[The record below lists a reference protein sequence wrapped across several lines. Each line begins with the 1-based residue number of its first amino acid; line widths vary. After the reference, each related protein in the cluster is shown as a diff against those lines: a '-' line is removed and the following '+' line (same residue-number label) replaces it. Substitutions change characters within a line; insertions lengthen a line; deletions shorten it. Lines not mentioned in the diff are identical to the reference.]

1 MKKLIVSERGRLRDF
16 TDEHYAQGSFAF
28 SRLLRE
34 KDVRVNGKKTGENVM
49 LEAGDEVAY
58 YTTLKEEARPF
69 YGVLYEDENVL
80 FADKYAGV
88 NSEALFCALA
98 EAYGARPVHRLD
110 RNTCGVMAFA
120 RNDGAERALAAAF
133 KERRAVKIYE
143 AVCFHPFKKPADVL
157 TAYLVKDA
165 AAARVRVYAEPRKGA
180 EKIVTEYFGAENAGE
195 LARVHVRLHSG
206 KTHQIRAHLA
216 FIGHPVAGDEKYGD
230 EALNKKY
237 ALKRHILVAKELSFS
252 FTGMLSYLNGKL
264 FTSSFSA
271 QFPKNEK

>member
-1 MKKLIVSERGRLRDF
+1 MKKFTVTEDTRLSAF
-16 TDEHYAQGSFAF
+16 TDDTCAQASFCL
-28 SRLLRE
+28 RTLLKNR
-34 KDVRVNGKKTGENVM
+34 DVRVNGVRVCTDVP
-49 LEAGDEVAY
+49 LRRGDEVCY
-58 YTTLKEEARPF
+58 YLTPAQEARRGF
-69 YGVLYEDENVL
+69 SVLYEDENVIV
-80 FADKYAGV
+80 ADKESGV
-88 NSEALFCALA
+88 NAAAVFSALA
-98 EAYGARPVHRLD
+98 QEGQTFFIHRLD

-120 RNDGAERALAAAF
+120 RNDGAERALSAAF

-165 AAARVRVYAEPRKGA
+165 AAARVRVYAEPCKGA

-237 ALKRHILVAKELSFS
+237 ALKRHILVAKELSFF